1 MYYIKKTIEISGAH
15 QLELDY
21 PSKCTSLHGHNWTI
35 TVYCKSEELD
45 CNGMIIDFSE
55 IKRLIADPLDHQVL
69 NNVLPNNPTAENL
82 ARWCCERVPF
92 CYRVDVQE
100 STGNLAIYER
110 STSSEDKRND

>member
-21 PSKCTSLHGHNWTI
+21 PSKCTSLRGHNWTI

-45 CNGMIIDFSE
+45 RNGMIIDFSE

-69 NNVLPNNPTAENL
+69 NNVLPDNPTAENL

-92 CYRVDVQE
+92 CYRVGVQE

-110 STSSEDKRND
+110 STSSDDKRKD